1 MKIEVLPS
9 AIETGRSISDVLIE
23 KMANHSDNLFHLA
36 ISGGTTPDILYNLWA
51 DEYLN
56 KIEWNRIALY
66 WVDERCVP
74 PSHPESNF
82 GNAKTKFLDIIS
94 HKGALIHRIHGELP
108 PVAEA
113 KRYSSMVRKALNH
126 KNGMPSFDMVILGIG
141 TDGHT
146 ASIFPGQDALIN
158 TRHIYEVSVHPE
170 NKRIRISMTAP
181 VILNAENIV
190 FHVTGKD
197 KANVINNIVNDADSA
212 LNYPAY
218 YIVSKSGKLSM
229 YLDEDAAHLLKSNDT
244 PSFLENIFKQ

>member
-1 MKIEVLPS
+1 MKIEILPS
-9 AIETGRSISDVLIE
+9 AIETGRSISDILIE
-23 KMANHSDNLFHLA
+23 KMASHGDQPFHLA
-36 ISGGTTPDILYNLWA
+36 ISGGTTPAILYNLWA

-56 KIEWNRIALY
+56 KIEWNRIVLY

-82 GNAKTKFLDIIS
+82 GSAKTKLLDIIS
-94 HKGALIHRIHGELP
+94 HKGAHIHRIHGELP

-113 KRYSSMVRKALNH
+113 KRYSSLVRKTLPH
-126 KNGMPSFDMVILGIG
+126 KNGMPCFDMVILGIG

-197 KANVINNIVNDADSA
+197 KANVINSIVNDADSA
-212 LNYPAY
+212 LIYPAY
-218 YIVSKSGKLSM
+218 YIVSKAGKTLM